1 MATTITKQQYE
12 DLKTKA
18 FYIKQNPGLF
28 IDAILDAVGIEV
40 ADKES
45 ANISGSDVEE
55 GANN

>member
-40 ADKES
+40 ADENS
-45 ANISGSDVEE
+45 VDVPGSDLEE
-55 GANN
+55 GVNN